1 MMSKYGQ
8 VCPKHPE
15 LHGRRY
21 IPSNGCIKC
30 HNELTKSNH
39 RKRKEK
45 IDELIAAAI
54 EVRQASARLNGALE
68 ALGHALPV
76 DE

>member
-1 MMSKYGQ
+1 MRSKYGQ

-45 IDELIAAAI
+45 LDELIAAAI
-54 EVRQASARLNGALE
+54 EVRNSSYRLSAALE
-68 ALGHALPV
+68 ALGHAVQL
-76 DE
+76 DT